1 MRRPYA
7 RPSASRIGRLRPAG
21 VCAGGQ
27 AHQARHARAAPHALL
42 LCASAGAARATGP
55 YRVSLASTPPT
66 HHRAPAASAMLLRVL
81 PAAPAPAPSPG
92 KPATAS
98 QRIIHSPYPV
108 GGGGWR
114 WWIAAVA
121 VGISP
126 GERRCILSLCALVCG
141 GPGFPVSRAP
151 LAGADLSVGIRFQ
164 RAETSPL
171 PLCLCTTTQRG
182 LQCRNPPPR

>member
-66 HHRAPAASAMLLRVL
+66 HHRGACGECDAFACAPRRARARARAQPRQACHCQPTDHPFTLSRW
-81 PAAPAPAPSPG
+81 
-92 KPATAS
+92 
-98 QRIIHSPYPV
+98 
-108 GGGGWR
+108 WR
-114 WWIAAVA
+114 WLAV
-121 VGISP
+121 VDRGRC
-126 GERRCILSLCALVCG
+126 RRNFAR
-141 GPGFPVSRAP
+141 RATVH
-151 LAGADLSVGIRFQ
+151 S
-164 RAETSPL
+164 L
-171 PLCLCTTTQRG
+171 PLRSRLRRSG
-182 LQCRNPPPR
+182 LPSQPRATCRSRSFGWNPIPAR